1 MSTSSLRKFNEANQT
16 NEPNEKNAYQTF
28 EKPPEEKNNRNF
40 QEILIEEKPEKSR
53 GFFPGYPKIVFLIIL
68 NEFCERFS
76 FYGLK
81 TVLFIYFKDFI
92 GLNKNTAT
100 ELYHGY
106 SMLCY
111 FTPII
116 GLNFF
121 LLIR

>member
-1 MSTSSLRKFNEANQT
+1 MSTSSLRKYNEANT
-16 NEPNEKNAYQTF
+16 VNEPIDTNTYNTF
-28 EKPPEEKNNRNF
+28 EPPTEEKSNDNF
-40 QEILIEEKPEKSR
+40 LIEEKPTQSS

-92 GLNKNTAT
+92 GLDKNTAT

-116 GLNFF
+116 GMF
-121 LLIR
+121 